1 MNRMNRMTHMSHMTR
16 NPARPVS
23 FARGLP
29 ARQEGVVLAIALIV
43 LVAMTLSALTLIRS
57 VNLTNLVSGNLAFRE
72 SAALSAERST
82 ERALQLIEDNAPTGL
97 YQSKAGYRARREDP
111 NPDPEIDGGLWSA
124 FWDRVIEPSEGTRQ
138 SIRIPEDAGGNKVSY
153 VIHRLCMKEGTPA
166 VANCYKPPLVNDRN
180 SQNIGD
186 PPLPTESQVFYRIT
200 SKVTGPRNTVVYT
213 QTIISL

>member
-1 MNRMNRMTHMSHMTR
+1 MLNTLTMTR
-16 NPARPVS
+16 NPARRRS
-23 FARGLP
+23 FSRGLP

-43 LVAMTLSALTLIRS
+43 LIAMTLSALTLIRS
-57 VNLTNLVSGNLAFRE
+57 VNLTNLVAGNLAFRE

-82 ERALQLIEDNAPTGL
+82 ERALQLLDEGNL
-97 YQSKAGYRARREDP
+97 NQSKPGYRAKREDP
-111 NPDPEIDGGLWSA
+111 SLDAEIDAGLWSA
-124 FWDRVIEPSEGTRQ
+124 FWDRVIEPSEGARQ
-138 SIRIPEDAGGNKVSY
+138 SIRIPVDVGGNRVSY
-153 VIHRLCMKEGTPA
+153 VIHRLCMKEGVPA
-166 VANCYKPPLVNDRN
+166 LANCYKPPLVNDRN